1 MSFHFLGNRTKRQR
15 DAFRRTIN
23 IEKGNPT
30 AGVAICE
37 GGVVK
42 SVVDHHVREIRA
54 TRGTVSLAVHAK
66 PLTHATPNVLVNGG
80 PRCRFDDAAALAAR
94 PFHLEL
100 GSFLW
105 NLYAFYEG
113 FGLYV

>member
-1 MSFHFLGNRTKRQR
+1 MSFHFFGNRTKRQR
-15 DAFRRTIN
+15 DAFRRAIN

-37 GGVVK
+37 GGVIK

-66 PLTHATPNVLVNGG
+66 PLTHATPNV
-80 PRCRFDDAAALAAR
+80 RA
-94 PFHLEL
+94 
-100 GSFLW
+100 
-105 NLYAFYEG
+105 
-113 FGLYV
+113 